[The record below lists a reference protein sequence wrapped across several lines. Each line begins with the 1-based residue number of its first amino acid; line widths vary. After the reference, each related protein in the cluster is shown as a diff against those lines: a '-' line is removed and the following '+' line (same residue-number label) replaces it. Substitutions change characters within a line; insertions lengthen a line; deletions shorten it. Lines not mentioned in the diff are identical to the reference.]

1 MCLLL
6 DEIHLKGYVLLRF
19 CFGFL
24 VAQEPETNEGKGVW
38 RTFEQAYGSS
48 ASDGIQW

>member
-24 VAQEPETNEGKGVW
+24 VAQGPGTSEGKGVW
-38 RTFEQAYGSS
+38 RTFEQGHESS
-48 ASDGIQW
+48 ASDGFQW